1 MNLNIQE
8 RNIDM
13 TIDKMIEVLTK
24 MKEKVGGDEE
34 VVVMATFGENDYFEP
49 DYGVVE
55 DMKDQDGYK
64 FKCAFIAEAG
74 GSELSKVGVPHYKWQ
89 PWASDNMFK

>member
-1 MNLNIQE
+1 
-8 RNIDM
+8 M

-24 MKEKVGGDEE
+24 MKEKVGGGKE
-34 VVVMATFGENDYFEP
+34 VAVMGTYGENDYFIP

-55 DMKDQDGYK
+55 SMEDQDGEP
-64 FKCAFIAEAG
+64 FECALVADGG